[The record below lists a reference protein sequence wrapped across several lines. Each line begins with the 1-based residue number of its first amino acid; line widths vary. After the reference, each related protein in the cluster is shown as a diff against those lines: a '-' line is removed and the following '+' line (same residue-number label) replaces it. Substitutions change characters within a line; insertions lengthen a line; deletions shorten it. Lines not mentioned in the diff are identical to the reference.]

1 MGLVTAK
8 LEETAAHVVALSILL
23 LNLRKI
29 QCAFLQFLDW
39 LLGLLQSRE
48 KRMVIQWTLDRVGN
62 KSQPSGGLCRE
73 VQADTRLQE
82 NHSTVYINPELV
94 YTTEPQYARGK
105 AIAVSAL
112 AFMSNSAP
120 AYTLLAFCEKPESLD
135 NHKLG
140 AQSLKF

>member
-1 MGLVTAK
+1 MPPVSSV
-8 LEETAAHVVALSILL
+8 LENCVV
-23 LNLRKI
+23 
-29 QCAFLQFLDW
+29 
-39 LLGLLQSRE
+39 
-48 KRMVIQWTLDRVGN
+48 DRVGN

-73 VQADTRLQE
+73 VQAATRLQE

-120 AYTLLAFCEKPESLD
+120 AYTLLAFCERPESLD